1 MLDAYIA
8 RGLYTCA
15 LKEPICFLAS
25 RMRERERAILLRER
39 GREQISLY
47 MHVVYAFIC
56 ASRMSENERVFS
68 DMFMLG
74 QSNALGCR
82 CARTSQ

>member
-15 LKEPICFLAS
+15 LKEPRCFLAS
-25 RMRERERAILLRER
+25 RMRERERANL
-39 GREQISLY
+39 SLY

-68 DMFMLG
+68 DMFMIG
-74 QSNALGCR
+74 QSNALGVGVHAHPNSR
-82 CARTSQ
+82 AQLEAIR